1 MVLKLKFMA
10 KIWDRLTH
18 FLNRSINQV
27 VSKYHIIFVD
37 IINNKINNSPT
48 KTFNFRDAQIKPS
61 NMFLTQISQ
70 KTVLYQETF
79 PLFVF
84 C

>member
-1 MVLKLKFMA
+1 VVLKLKFMA

-37 IINNKINNSPT
+37 IINNKINN
-48 KTFNFRDAQIKPS
+48 
-61 NMFLTQISQ
+61 L
-70 KTVLYQETF
+70 
-79 PLFVF
+79 
-84 C
+84 